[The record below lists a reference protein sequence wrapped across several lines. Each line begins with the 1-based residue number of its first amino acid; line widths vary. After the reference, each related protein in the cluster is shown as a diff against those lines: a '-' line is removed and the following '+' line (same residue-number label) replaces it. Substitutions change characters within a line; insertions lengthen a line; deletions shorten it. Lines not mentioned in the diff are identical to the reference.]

1 MREEL
6 ENKVCEIA
14 QAMIDDGE
22 NVKLGELIM
31 NMMYS
36 SKISDT
42 DLESFIDSTDNL
54 DDTIVPLLQAI
65 LDQDKFSSWFRT
77 ILFLFEENIRFL
89 AETQYNE
96 YKTCGDV
103 IFSAICSGI
112 SEDELKDILNNSA
125 DQEEFIKG
133 LYEYIHPIMLK
144 DDHPAQ
150 ETKQNVSPVE
160 NEVGFSREFIEHL
173 KHENLQL
180 TNQIH
185 SLKDEIQDYV
195 EKSKK
200 DFEEI
205 VCLKAAAS
213 NQERELEYNHRA
225 LEKTQT
231 NVILFE
237 KKYENAKK
245 MLDLEKAVSQ
255 ELLEASKNVPDP
267 ESIERIKEE
276 LNVAKEENR
285 KLREN
290 EKTLRNDA
298 EMLRNEVDSLR
309 KTEETLKEENSDLQM
324 EKESLTAEVERLNA
338 KIAALN
344 EDIQTLQKE
353 SEMPRAEIKENRAVV
368 ASEDHISAS
377 ETIPEPLFVAEP
389 EFDAGS
395 EFTKS
400 ILNDEPDED
409 LDNGHLQRIQEDKES
424 VFKISKIFS
433 QILSEHFEK
442 KFEKKPQ
449 VDQSNQIYIKVMENG
464 YDQSVLA
471 EVGKLLKGNYSFSR
485 LELYRLVSNKAPR
498 EHILQFC
505 KMVA

>member
-14 QAMIDDGE
+14 QAMIDEGE

-36 SKISDT
+36 SKISES
-42 DLESFIDSTDNL
+42 DLESFIDCVDNL
-54 DDTIVPLLQAI
+54 DDTIVPLLHAI
-65 LDQDKFSSWFRT
+65 FDEEKFFPWYRT

-89 AETQYNE
+89 AETQYDE
-96 YKTCGDV
+96 YETCGDV

-125 DQEEFIKG
+125 DQEEFVKG

-144 DDHPAQ
+144 EDYPEK
-150 ETKQNVSPVE
+150 ETKQNASPVE
-160 NEVGFSREFIEHL
+160 NEVGVSREFIEHL
-173 KHENLQL
+173 KNENLQL

-185 SLKDEIQDYV
+185 SLKDEIQNYV

-237 KKYENAKK
+237 KKYENAKR

-267 ESIERIKEE
+267 ESIERIKE

-285 KLREN
+285 KLRV
-290 EKTLRNDA
+290 DA
-298 EMLRNEVDSLR
+298 ETLRNEVESLR

-344 EDIQTLQKE
+344 EDIQALQKE

-485 LELYRLVSNKAPR
+485 LELYRLVSNKAPK

-505 KMVA
+505 KMIA